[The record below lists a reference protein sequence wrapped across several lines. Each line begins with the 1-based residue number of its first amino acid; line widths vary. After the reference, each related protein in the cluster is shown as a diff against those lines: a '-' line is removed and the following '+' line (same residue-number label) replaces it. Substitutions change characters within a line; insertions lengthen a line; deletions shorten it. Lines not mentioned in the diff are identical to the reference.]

1 MISITIC
8 DDEKV
13 YLPVIRQIC
22 ESDALSYVEKSITE
36 YCSSLSLYNSIKN
49 DSVKSDIYILD
60 IEMPDVSGID
70 LKQLIKNEI
79 PDAYIIFLTSH
90 PEMMPEAFGRNVL
103 AFVDKDDIEKLLRVL
118 KENIDEIVNDDI
130 VELGN
135 ENGDIVIRKK
145 DILYVLASWHMS
157 EVYTVRGIDT
167 NGRYISDFM
176 LYDSSLVEIL
186 RVLDDSFYHLNRKTI
201 INFRNVDNMGE
212 KIVMKDGK
220 EFLFPHG
227 KKKIVISEYYDYCK
241 KYARVYL

>member
-1 MISITIC
+1 MINITIC
-8 DDEKV
+8 DDEKDF
-13 YLPVIRQIC
+13 LPVIRQIC
-22 ESDALSYVEKSITE
+22 ESDELSYVEKSITE

-130 VELGN
+130 IEVRGN
-135 ENGDIVIRKK
+135 KGKTGTRKK
-145 DILYVLASWHMS
+145 DILYILASGHLS
-157 EVYTVRGIDT
+157 EVYTIRGIDE
-167 NGRYISDFM
+167 NGEYISDYE
-176 LYDSSLVEIL
+176 LYDESLIEFL
-186 RVLDDSFYHLNRKTI
+186 KVLDASFYHLNRKTI
-201 INFRNVDNMGE
+201 INLRNVDNMSE

-220 EFLFPHG
+220 EFSFPHG
-227 KKKIVISEYYDYCK
+227 RKKVIISAYHNYCK
-241 KYARVYL
+241 EYARVY